1 MRRAVVRAVA
11 AAAEVEVDVLH
22 TPILDTSGADQQ
34 GRKSPEMGNAGAHVT
49 VEREQSL
56 RITSS
61 LLAIVE
67 TAGMHPAASLT
78 AAAAVA
84 AAVAVVAGGWV
95 ARHARAPTVRRWS
108 RSAAPTVMAGRLNTR
123 VVGEGASAL
132 VLLHGI
138 VGCGDYFG
146 AGYDTPTAGRRL
158 VVPDLLGFGDSYR
171 SAAPCG
177 YGLNRH
183 LDALDEMATA
193 LELTGPLTVAG
204 HSLGAVLALH
214 WAARRHD
221 QVQRVVAMSAPLYLS
236 AAEGH
241 AHVRRLGRLEAAMA
255 FDTPVARAT
264 CAWMCRHRTTASWLA
279 VGLKPHLPVR
289 LARRG
294 VLHTWPAYLGAM
306 DNIVLDSKWRTAL
319 STLAAARVPV
329 LFAAGEQDPVPVTG
343 RTAQLAEQYPT
354 VTSVTHPTAGHDLP
368 LAEPAWCRSL
378 LDIAP
383 TPQRPKRP
391 ESTSG

>member
-1 MRRAVVRAVA
+1 MRR
-11 AAAEVEVDVLH
+11 
-22 TPILDTSGADQQ
+22 T
-34 GRKSPEMGNAGAHVT
+34 
-49 VEREQSL
+49 
-56 RITSS
+56 
-61 LLAIVE
+61 
-67 TAGMHPAASLT
+67 AASLT
-78 AAAAVA
+78 AVSGAL
-84 AAVAVVAGGWV
+84 VAGGWV
-95 ARHARAPTVRRWS
+95 ARHASAPTVRRWR
-108 RSAAPTVMAGRLNTR
+108 RSTAPTVMAGRLNTR
-123 VVGEGASAL
+123 VVGQGASAL

-146 AGYDTPTAGRRL
+146 ASYDTLGDGPRL

-171 SAAPCG
+171 SAAPSG
-177 YGLNRH
+177 YGLDVH

-193 LELTGPLTVAG
+193 LQLTGPLTVAG
-204 HSLGAVLALH
+204 HSMGAVLALH
-214 WAARRHD
+214 WAARRHV
-221 QVQRVVAMSAPLYLS
+221 QVQRVIAMSAPLYLS

-255 FDTPVARAT
+255 FDAPVARAT

-289 LARRG
+289 VARRG
-294 VLHTWPAYLGAM
+294 VLHTWPAYLGTM
-306 DNIVLDSKWRTAL
+306 DNVVLDSEWKTAL

-354 VTSVTHPTAGHDLP
+354 VTSVSHPTANHDLP
-368 LAEPAWCRSL
+368 LAEPAWCRLL

-383 TPQRPKRP
+383 TQERPQHL
-391 ESTSG
+391 ESVRG